1 MLELKRRL
9 ARLLVEKSYREGDF
23 VLASG
28 RRSDYYFDCRV
39 TALHAEGAWL
49 IGTLFNDM
57 LKELKIKGVGGMT
70 MGADPLVSATTV
82 ISHEQGRPL
91 HGLLV
96 RKEAKGHGTGQFVEG
111 LGNFSSGDSVA
122 MLEDV
127 VTTGGSLLKACDRVR
142 AAGLSIAAVCAI
154 LCYLLCFNLVR
165 ERVDVPANNSK
176 MDIGKMLKSVFT
188 NRALLGIIAA
198 ALFLLLAMLTMQ
210 GMAGY
215 VFPNFYGSAA
225 AQSTASLLSSVLI
238 LLVCAPFASKLANR
252 FGKKEL
258 ATVSCIV
265 ATVLEVIC
273 FVLKP
278 TNVWVYVGFFC
289 AAFICLGFFN
299 TIIWAMITDV
309 IDDSEVRNG
318 IREDGTIYAVYSFAR
333 KLGQAF
339 SSGLTG
345 GLLTM
350 IGYSAA
356 TAFDP
361 EVTMGIFNI
370 SCIAPA
376 IGFVAVALSLFFIY
390 PLTKQKV
397 EENVAALAQ
406 RHNK

>member
-1 MLELKRRL
+1 M
-9 ARLLVEKSYREGDF
+9 
-23 VLASG
+23 
-28 RRSDYYFDCRV
+28 
-39 TALHAEGAWL
+39 
-49 IGTLFNDM
+49 
-57 LKELKIKGVGGMT
+57 
-70 MGADPLVSATTV
+70 
-82 ISHEQGRPL
+82 
-91 HGLLV
+91 
-96 RKEAKGHGTGQFVEG
+96 
-111 LGNFSSGDSVA
+111 
-122 MLEDV
+122 
-127 VTTGGSLLKACDRVR
+127 
-142 AAGLSIAAVCAI
+142 
-154 LCYLLCFNLVR
+154 
-165 ERVDVPANNSK
+165 
-176 MDIGKMLKSVFT
+176 
-188 NRALLGIIAA
+188 
-198 ALFLLLAMLTMQ
+198 
-210 GMAGY
+210 
-215 VFPNFYGSAA
+215 
-225 AQSTASLLSSVLI
+225 I
-238 LLVCAPFASKLANR
+238 LLVCAPFASKLASR